1 MYLAKIRPMTMGDS
15 SRAPAKRVGHAERD
29 AAVERLRT
37 ALGDGQIT
45 LDELETR
52 MEAALAARTAEDLD
66 VLLADLPEPLGGASA
81 LLSSAAALPTV
92 RLAASHGRVDR
103 LGAWRVPPEVVLELR
118 HSTGTLDLRHA
129 SLPPGGVRIVVESRH
144 SSVKIL
150 VAEGAPVEM
159 DEVGRHHSVTKD
171 RNVRHVTAWSGP
183 PIVITG
189 NLHHSSL
196 KILRPHRSWLARLL
210 GRAAR

>member
-1 MYLAKIRPMTMGDS
+1 MYLAMIRPMTTGDS
-15 SRAPAKRVGHAERD
+15 SQAPAKRVGHAERD

-66 VLLADLPEPLGGASA
+66 VLLADLPEPLGGAAA
-81 LLSSAAALPTV
+81 LLPSATLPTV

-118 HSTGTLDLRHA
+118 HSTGTLDLRTA

-150 VAEGAPVEM
+150 VAEAAPVEM

-189 NLHHSSL
+189 DLRHSSL